1 MMPVKA
7 RITKGLHIGSLIDV
21 ADNSGAKKVRI
32 VAVKGG
38 RGKTRRK
45 RQVSCG
51 VADLVRVSVR
61 VGNLE
66 LKKQT
71 HWAVIIRQ
79 RMPYRRLTGERIA
92 FEDNACVL
100 LKDDKGNPMGTLI
113 KGPIA
118 KEVAERWPF
127 VAKIASIII

>member
-1 MMPVKA
+1 MAVKA
-7 RITKGLHIGSLIDV
+7 KVTKGLHVGSYLKV
-21 ADNSGAKKVRI
+21 ADNSGAKI
-32 VAVKGG
+32 VKIVGVIGG

-51 VADLVRVSVR
+51 VADLIKVSVR
-61 VGNLE
+61 DGNPE
-66 LKKQT
+66 LKKQV
-71 HWAVIIRQ
+71 HYAVVIRQ
-79 RMPYRRLTGERIA
+79 KMPYRRLTGEHIA

-100 LKDDKGNPMGTLI
+100 LKDEKGNPSGTLI

>member
-1 MMPVKA
+1 MMAVKA
-7 RITKGLHIGSLIDV
+7 RVSKGLHIGSLIKA
-21 ADNSGAKKVRI
+21 ADNSGAKLVRI
-32 VAVKGG
+32 VSVLGG

-51 VADLVRVSVR
+51 VADLIKVSVR
-61 VGNLE
+61 EGNPE
-66 LKKQT
+66 LRKQV
-71 HWAVIIRQ
+71 HYAVIIRQ
-79 RMPYRRLTGERIA
+79 RMPYRRLTGERVA

-100 LKDDKGNPMGTLI
+100 LKDEKGNPAGSLI

-127 VAKIASIII
+127 VAKIASLVV

>member
-1 MMPVKA
+1 MIAVKA
-7 RITKGLHIGSLIDV
+7 KVTKGLHIGSLIDV

-32 VAVKGG
+32 VAVKGS

-45 RQVSCG
+45 RQVACG
-51 VADLVRVSVR
+51 VADLIKVSIK
-61 VGNLE
+61 VGPLE

-71 HWAVIIRQ
+71 HWAVIVRQ
-79 RMPYRRLTGERIA
+79 RRPYRRLDGTRIA

-100 LKDDKGNPMGTLI
+100 LKDDKGNPAGTLI

-127 VAKIASIII
+127 VAKIASIIV

>member
-1 MMPVKA
+1 MAVKA
-7 RITKGLHIGSLIDV
+7 RVTKGLHIGSILDV
-21 ADNSGAKKVRI
+21 VDNSGAKKVRI

-38 RGKTRRK
+38 RGKTK
-45 RQVSCG
+45 KGRQVACG
-51 VADLVRVSVR
+51 VADMVRVSVKE
-61 VGNLE
+61 GILE

-79 RMPYRRLTGERIA
+79 KRPYRRLTGERIA

-100 LKDDKGNPMGTLI
+100 VKDEKGDPKGTLI

-118 KEVAERWPF
+118 REVAERWPF
-127 VAKIASIII
+127 VAKIAKMIV

>member
-7 RITKGLHIGSLIDV
+7 RVSKGLKIGSLIDV

-32 VAVKGG
+32 VSVIGG

-45 RQVSCG
+45 RQIGCG
-51 VADLVRVSVR
+51 VADLVKVSVR
-61 VGNLE
+61 EGLAE
-66 LKKQT
+66 LKKQV
-71 HWAVIIRQ
+71 HYAVIVRQ

-100 LKDDKGNPMGTLI
+100 LKDEKGNPRGTLI

-118 KEVAERWPF
+118 REVAERWPF
-127 VAKIASIII
+127 VAKIASMIV